1 VAFCQTERAFQKKG
15 YAGQLCVLRLRRT
28 DASLCVCVCVCV
40 CAQKWKS
47 LLFRKTP
54 KILLNELLS
63 LTLQTAETLCPQLTI
78 SAPPSAFSL
87 KRISREA
94 LWKKYRSMRHS
105 ANQHPHQKSV

>member
-28 DASLCVCVCVCV
+28 DASLCV

-94 LWKKYRSMRHS
+94 LWKKYRSMKHS